1 MFNPEDLH
9 LEPDTMLVF
18 RDRTHNAARLHLPV
32 AGKIITQGLDV
43 SMAELRACDE
53 IIEIAKRHRR
63 PPKKVIQEMKK
74 RFYQFFMQMER
85 IKQHHYAESN

>member
-18 RDRTHNAARLHLPV
+18 RARLHLPV

-43 SMAELRACDE
+43 SMAELKACDE

-85 IKQHHYAESN
+85 IKQRHYAESN